1 MTRDDL
7 AALPFAP
14 LDPLAPLRGVEALA
28 DGVARTV
35 QMARKLAE
43 VRRRV
48 DLAGL
53 DRMVGLLCAKML
65 DLPLDQGRRLRPR
78 LAQLQ
83 QELDGLDRVL
93 AEPYLPA

>member
-1 MTRDDL
+1 MTRDDP
-7 AALPFAP
+7 AVLPFAP

-65 DLPLDQGRRLRPR
+65 DLRPR